1 MELLTETGDNEETV
15 ILGGSDH
22 INDMARWKCNG
33 SFVVVCEGKYHGRQ
47 IQAIGHYYS
56 SFFGSRQQREGST
69 VMIPRETFRSN

>member
-1 MELLTETGDNEETV
+1 
-15 ILGGSDH
+15 
-22 INDMARWKCNG
+22 MARWKCNG